1 MDMYRERFRQ
11 AQEYADRVLHIKK
24 GHYLD
29 DITAEAICE
38 DETAHDPE
46 IRYWSRLCSYRKMAD
61 ENRQTQDPA
70 TGGKGMAAPDGRQ
83 RGQRRFCIAL

>member
-61 ENRQTQDPA
+61 ENRQTQTQQLA
-70 TGGKGMAAPDGRQ
+70 VMAAPDGRQ

>member
-38 DETAHDPE
+38 D
-46 IRYWSRLCSYRKMAD
+46 
-61 ENRQTQDPA
+61 
-70 TGGKGMAAPDGRQ
+70 
-83 RGQRRFCIAL
+83 